1 MRWLEATVE
10 QQLSFLRGD
19 VHIRAMQTIRVK
31 ICGITNPEDAWAA
44 VEHGASALGFMFFE
58 GSSRWVTTEQAAE
71 IIESLPPFIAKVG
84 VFVNPSAEEVR
95 RVIGET
101 GVDTLQFHGEEEPAF
116 CRGFGLKAIKAFRV
130 RDESVLEELR
140 KYGQEAWLLDSYVAG
155 QQGGTGQPFRWE
167 IARAAVPLGRKVI
180 LAGGLTPENVGAA
193 IRAVQPYGVDVSSGV
208 ESAPGKKDAEKMKR
222 FLEACSSV
230 NCVLS
235 YGPGAA

>member
-1 MRWLEATVE
+1 MERRL
-10 QQLSFLRGD
+10 LFLMGC
-19 VHIRAMQTIRVK
+19 VHNPAMQKIRVK
-31 ICGITNPEDAWAA
+31 ICGITNVEDALAA
-44 VEHGASALGFMFFE
+44 VECGASALGFMFFE
-58 GSSRWVTTEQAAE
+58 GSSRRVVISVAAG
-71 IIESLPPFIAKVG
+71 IIEQLPPFVAKVG

-101 GVDTLQFHGEEEPAF
+101 GVDTLQFHGEESPAF

-155 QQGGTGQPFRWE
+155 QHGGTGQPFRWE
-167 IARAAVPLGRKVI
+167 IARAAVSLGRKVI
-180 LAGGLTPENVGAA
+180 LAGGLTSENVGAA

-222 FLEACSSV
+222 FLEACD
-230 NCVLS
+230 CF
-235 YGPGAA
+235 